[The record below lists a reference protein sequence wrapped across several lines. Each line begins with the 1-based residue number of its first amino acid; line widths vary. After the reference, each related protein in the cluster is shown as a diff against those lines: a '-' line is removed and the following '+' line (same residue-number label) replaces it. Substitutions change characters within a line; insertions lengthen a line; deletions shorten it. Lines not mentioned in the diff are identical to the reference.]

1 MKLRGERDGDKEEKT
16 GNKDRCGRAEKEAN
30 GKARQESEETQ
41 RHRGLACG
49 PLPPKRKVGGKKMN
63 LTGEGE
69 KSGPKSEKKPYYDR
83 ANQKR
88 KAQAEGKVGGGD
100 GVEGSS
106 EDTAPQGRIAQWS
119 GGEITVVFER
129 GRLAEEGG
137 WTLR

>member
-1 MKLRGERDGDKEEKT
+1 MRPATPKAKGRREKDESDRRGGKE
-16 GNKDRCGRAEKEAN
+16 RAEK
-30 GKARQESEETQ
+30 R
-41 RHRGLACG
+41 
-49 PLPPKRKVGGKKMN
+49 
-63 LTGEGE
+63 
-69 KSGPKSEKKPYYDR
+69 KKPYYDR
-83 ANQKR
+83 ANQK
-88 KAQAEGKVGGGD
+88 KKGQAEGKVGGGD